1 MNTLTYKLQKEK
13 RYLIGLAT
21 LAFILVCLY
30 MYFVS
35 ATIMHVVVRKES
47 DHALTQMHSKL
58 GALESEYIAAQHRVS
73 EHVASLQGFVA
84 APEKVFIDRTPT
96 TLVVRDTL
104 LP

>member
-1 MNTLTYKLQKEK
+1 MTTLAYTIQKEK
-13 RYLIGLAT
+13 RYLIGLVT

-35 ATIMHVVVRKES
+35 ATIMHVVVRKETDQS
-47 DHALTQMHSKL
+47 MSQMHSKL
-58 GALESEYIAAQHRVS
+58 GALEAEYIAAQHSVS

-84 APEKVFIDRTPT
+84 TSEKVFINRTPS